1 MEKIKENQPIIES
14 NSKKIPSSQPK
25 ILTQLDHLIAD
36 IKQFAFSET
45 EKNIDIKYPS
55 ATHSLEEIF
64 APLKEHVSHLYQRIE
79 AQDKILKKLKNVAN
93 KRIKL
98 LLEKDE
104 VNKKRIELEQSKGAE
119 LRKHIKNLLDEIVK
133 RRKEREK
140 LVRQLT
146 GFVKKMG
153 SKQNRERL
161 LTELSVLKKKNKALM
176 NEKQEFETALKETE
190 FTYKAKID
198 ASEKK
203 IQRITQM
210 LKEQSFKYKKIVKQI
225 KLAKDKELAQQKEAL
240 IRQNKKEVQL
250 MANNYKSKLNQ
261 AQIRFKQKNQHAV
274 GNTQDGLNHQ
284 IQQLSQPQ
292 TANSRLRNESS
303 FKNDARLMKEYDV
316 LKDGRSF
323 LSRIIDHWK

>member
-1 MEKIKENQPIIES
+1 MEKIKENQHVIES
-14 NSKKIPSSQPK
+14 NSKKIPGSQPK
-25 ILTQLDHLIAD
+25 ILTQLDHLIAE
-36 IKQFAFSET
+36 IKYFAFSE
-45 EKNIDIKYPS
+45 KKIDLKYPS
-55 ATHSLEEIF
+55 TTHSLEEIF
-64 APLKEHVSHLYQRIE
+64 APLKEHVSHLSQRIE

-119 LRKHIKNLLDEIVK
+119 LRKYIKNLLDEIVK

-146 GFVKKMG
+146 AFVKKMG

-161 LTELSVLKKKNKALM
+161 LTEMSVLKKKNKALLI
-176 NEKQEFETALKETE
+176 EKQEFETALKETE
-190 FTYKAKID
+190 FTYKAKIN
-198 ASEKK
+198 ASEKR
-203 IQRITQM
+203 IQRITQI
-210 LKEQSFKYKKIVKQI
+210 LKEQSLKYKKIVKQI
-225 KLAKDKELAQQKEAL
+225 KLAKDKELAQQKKAL

-250 MANNYKSKLNQ
+250 MTNNYKSKLNQ
-261 AQIRFKQKNQHAV
+261 AQIRFDQKNLHAV
-274 GNTQDGLNHQ
+274 GNTQDELNHQ

-303 FKNDARLMKEYDV
+303 FKNDAHLMKEYDV